1 MNNALELFTAVFLTT
16 FFVVCWTML
25 AGHWLGLDAFSQEH
39 YLVKE
44 LLPLAYAGASL
55 SVIFLFAV
63 IAVKLK
69 QVKLKR

>member
-16 FFVVCWTML
+16 FFVVCWVAL
-25 AGHWLGLDAFSQEH
+25 AGHWLGLDAFSRER
-39 YLVKE
+39 YIIGE
-44 LLPLAYAGASL
+44 LLSLAYGGGAL